1 MKTFLGSDYSLVFF
15 KLPNQLEGIVKKKT
29 LLFEQFRRRRT
40 WWYMAYLPPVG
51 AFKPRPVAHFPTL
64 KRDLNLFHGPFL
76 P

>member
-1 MKTFLGSDYSLVFF
+1 MKAFLGGDYSLVFF
-15 KLPNQLEGIVKKKT
+15 KLPNQLEGIVNKKET

-51 AFKPRPVAHFPTL
+51 EGKENWG
-64 KRDLNLFHGPFL
+64 RDVPPGRSNPDPLLIFL